1 MLCHKTDLNKLNK
14 IEIILSILS
23 YHNYMKLEIN
33 NIRKKK
39 KNWRIYKYMEI
50 KQHILEQPIDQRR
63 NQKRSYKIS

>member
-1 MLCHKTDLNKLNK
+1 MLCHKTDLNKLKK
-14 IEIILSILS
+14 IETILSILS
-23 YHNYMKLEIN
+23 DHNEMKLEIN
-33 NIRKKK
+33 NRRKK